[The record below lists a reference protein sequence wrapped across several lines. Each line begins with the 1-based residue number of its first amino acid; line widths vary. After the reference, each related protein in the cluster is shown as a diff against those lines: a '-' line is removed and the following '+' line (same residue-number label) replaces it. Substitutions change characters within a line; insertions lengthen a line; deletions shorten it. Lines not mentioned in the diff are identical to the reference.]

1 MPRGS
6 IVTRVYTS
14 DAYLPLREVP
24 VVYTKNEENGAQKL
38 LSIQIT
44 DSSGLT
50 APFYIETPDLSK
62 SLSPNETTRPYELI
76 NIFVSY
82 PGYNAATAEGV
93 QIFPD
98 TQTIQGFQLSP
109 VPPAEHTSSETYRES
124 SQDL

>member
-1 MPRGS
+1 MPKGS

-14 DAYLPLREVP
+14 DAYLPLRDVP
-24 VVYTKNEENGAQKL
+24 VIYTKTDENGTQEL

-50 APFYIETPDLSK
+50 APFYIETPDLSQ
-62 SLSPNETTRPYELI
+62 SLSPNETVRPYELI

-82 PGYNAATAEGV
+82 PGYNAITAEGV

-98 TQTIQGFQLSP
+98 TQTIQGFQLYP
-109 VPPAEHTSSETYRES
+109 VSPAEHTTSETYRETA
-124 SQDL
+124 QNL